1 MIKTMTTHGN
11 SLALV
16 VDKPIL
22 DLLGIQKD
30 TPLEISTNGRALI
43 ITPAGPASSAH
54 MDAFLKAKTKAE
66 KKLAPALKRLAE

>member
-1 MIKTMTTHGN
+1 MIKTMTAHGN

-43 ITPAGPASSAH
+43 ITPAGAPSSAR
-54 MDAFLKAKTKAE
+54 MEAFLKAKAKAE